1 MSDETTPEGW
11 TLAAYIAHNEVIRAA
26 DQRFEDERDRRYT
39 EVNIEKEKALK
50 IKETADL
57 AALQLARESQ
67 AYKEQQNDTLRDKS
81 LRDSGI
87 YATNEGVTHA
97 INELRSSFTDA
108 LKPLVDFVSGQKS
121 GSSATKA
128 TWSTIYMVVIAT
140 SAVVSGIYFAF
151 KP

>member
-1 MSDETTPEGW
+1 VTVETTPEDW
-11 TLAAYIAHNEVIRAA
+11 TLAAYIEHNEAIRVA
-26 DQRFEDERDRRYT
+26 DRRFEDERDRRYT

-67 AYKEQQNDTLRDKS
+67 AYKEQQNDALRDKS
-81 LRDSGI
+81 LRDSGV
-87 YATNEGVTHA
+87 YATNEGVSHA
-97 INELRSSFTDA
+97 INELRTSFTDA
-108 LKPLVDFVSGQKS
+108 LRPLVDFVSGQKS

-128 TWSTIYMVVIAT
+128 TWNTIYMVIVAT
-140 SAVVSGIYFAF
+140 AAAVSAAYWAI